1 MLRLS
6 ASRLKLLDSC
16 PRAYFERHVA
26 GKPEPSGDAAA
37 LGSAV
42 HDTIEKRMNTGMGVD
57 EALAE
62 FRAAWTNRGGNPL
75 AKQVEEGEEMIRTH
89 FEMFPSL
96 PAGTLQTER
105 EITLSVLE
113 EDDLL
118 GYIDLVHFEDD
129 AVTLHDWKTGMML
142 PTREEAES
150 DIQAGIYA
158 LWASKVWPDK
168 EIVTSWHYLRQ
179 GARIDVHWPQYKLDN
194 LDDWLYAT
202 ANRLADEQVQ
212 GPELFPPKPSGRC
225 AWCAF
230 SKDCPVFA
238 TEATEADPL
247 DAADCIDQMEHAK
260 AMAKAWD
267 ARAKK
272 LGETMKHLLDAGPI
286 EHDGRVWSM
295 GKTTRRSLDPI
306 YIGRLEAEFG
316 LELGQALDVKV
327 SVLEARLKALPKTE
341 QKRAKEMIRG
351 LVTET
356 YIPRMMNRKI

>member
-16 PRAYFERHVA
+16 PRAYYEKTVA
-26 GKPEPSGDAAA
+26 GKLEPSGDAAT
-37 LGSAV
+37 LGLAI
-42 HDTIEKRMNTGMGVD
+42 HEPIEKRMNADLGLD
-57 EALAE
+57 EVLAE
-62 FRAAWTNRGGNPL
+62 FRAAWTKRGGNPL
-75 AKQVEEGEEMIRTH
+75 AKQVEEGIEMLRNH
-89 FEMFPSL
+89 FQMMPFL

-118 GYIDLVHFEDD
+118 GYIDLVQVCDD
-129 AVTLHDWKTGMML
+129 SVTLHDWKSGMML
-142 PTREEAES
+142 PTREDAES

-158 LWASKVWPDK
+158 LWAGKQWPDK
-168 EIVTSWHYLRQ
+168 DVVTSWHYLRH
-179 GARIDVHWPQYKLDN
+179 GVRIDVQWSQRRLDW
-194 LDDWLYAT
+194 LEDWLYET

-230 SKDCPVFA
+230 SKDCPIFA
-238 TEATEADPL
+238 TKPDDADPL

-260 AMAKAWD
+260 ALAKAWD
-267 ARAKK
+267 ARAKQ
-272 LGETMKHLLDAGPI
+272 LSEYVKHMLDDGPI

-295 GKTTRRSLDPI
+295 GKTTRRSMHVADVEFME
-306 YIGRLEAEFG
+306 REFG
-316 LELGQALDVKV
+316 LDLDEALDVKI

-341 QKRAKEMIRG
+341 QKRAKEMLKRV
-351 LVTET
+351 VTET
-356 YIPRMMNRKI
+356 YIPRMSSRKL